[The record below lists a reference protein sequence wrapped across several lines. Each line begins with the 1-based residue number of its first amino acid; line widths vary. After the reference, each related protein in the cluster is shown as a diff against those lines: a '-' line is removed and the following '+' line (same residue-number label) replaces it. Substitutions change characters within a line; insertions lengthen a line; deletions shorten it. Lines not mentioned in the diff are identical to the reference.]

1 MNKIPIKPKTLLLYF
16 ILFGSMFIFGF
27 IGNIK
32 GVSYPLIKAEFGIS
46 YELQGTMV
54 SLHTLSYMLFCLIG
68 GILIGSL
75 GVKKTFIAGFIFMFA
90 GLGSLVFMPGFW
102 HVTASLLAVFACFGL
117 FEVSSN
123 ALAAQLFT
131 SRAAL
136 LMSLMHFFYGA
147 GSSLGPRVAGA
158 LSAIMSWRYVYLL
171 SVPLVLLF
179 FIASLLARFPDD
191 AQAQGSGPEDSRGT
205 RKVSFLTALK
215 TPMVW
220 FFAVVLG
227 LMVTVETSSENWSG
241 LYFQDVYQLD
251 PKTSGAAFISNFF
264 ILFTISRLLS
274 GFVIEKAGY
283 LRSLF
288 IAVSAAV
295 LTYILGFV
303 FGAKGLY
310 ILPVLGFFVAVFWPT
325 ILAVAMVYFGPDA
338 PVMTSAVIVIASAL
352 NSGLQYL
359 IGLTNSLVGPAWG
372 YRSCLLYAVLIIV
385 SLAVLAK
392 RMRRPY
398 IAPISQ

>member
-1 MNKIPIKPKTLLLYF
+1 MIKLPPKPKSLLLYF

-32 GVSYPLIKAEFGIS
+32 GVSYPLIKTEFSIS
-46 YELQGTMV
+46 YDQQGMMV

-68 GILIGSL
+68 GILIGSI

-158 LSAIMSWRYVYLL
+158 LAAFMNWRYVYLL
-171 SVPLVLLF
+171 SVSLVLLF
-179 FIASLLARFPDD
+179 FIASLLARFPGEP
-191 AQAQGSGPEDSRGT
+191 QAQDSGHEDPQITG
-205 RKVSFLTALK
+205 KVSFLAALK

-227 LMVTVETSSENWSG
+227 LMITVETSSENWAW
-241 LYFQDVYQLD
+241 LYFQDVYNMD

-264 ILFTISRLLS
+264 ILFTVSRLLS
-274 GFVIEKAGY
+274 GFVIEKIGY

-295 LTYILGFV
+295 LTYILGFI
-303 FGAKGLY
+303 FGARGFY
-310 ILPVLGFFVAVFWPT
+310 ILPALGFFVAVFWPT
-325 ILAVAMVYFGPDA
+325 LLAIAMVYFGPDA

-359 IGLTNSLVGPAWG
+359 VGLTNNLAGPAWG
-372 YRSCLLYAVLIIV
+372 YRSCIIYAVFIIV
-385 SLAVLAK
+385 SLAVLAV

-398 IAPISQ
+398 VKS

>member
-1 MNKIPIKPKTLLLYF
+1 MIKITIKSKPLLLYF
-16 ILFGSMFIFGF
+16 ILFGTMFIFGF

-46 YELQGTMV
+46 YEQQGMMV

-75 GVKKTFIAGFIFMFA
+75 GVKKTFIAGFIYIFA
-90 GLGSLVFMPGFW
+90 GLGTLIFMPGFW

-147 GSSLGPRVAGA
+147 GSSLGPRVAGVLA
-158 LSAIMSWRYVYLL
+158 AIMNWRYVYLL

-179 FIASLLARFPDD
+179 FIASLLARFPGE
-191 AQAQGSGPEDSRGT
+191 AQAQGSGSEST
-205 RKVSFLTALK
+205 QKTKNVSFLTALK

-220 FFAVVLG
+220 FFAVALG

-241 LYFQDVYQLD
+241 LYFQDVYNLD

-264 ILFTISRLLS
+264 ILFTVSRLLS

-288 IAVSAAV
+288 VAVSAAV
-295 LTYILGFV
+295 LTYIIGFV
-303 FGAKGLY
+303 FGARGLY

-325 ILAVAMVYFGPDA
+325 ILAVAMVYFGQDA

-359 IGLTNSLVGPAWG
+359 IGFTNSLAGPAWG
-372 YRSCLLYAVLIIV
+372 YRSCIIYAILIIV
-385 SLAVLAK
+385 SLVVLAR

-398 IAPISQ
+398 IAPVLN

>member
-1 MNKIPIKPKTLLLYF
+1 MTKPQIKPKTLLLYF

-32 GVSYPLIKAEFGIS
+32 GVSYPLIKTEFNIS
-46 YELQGTMV
+46 YEQQGMMV
-54 SLHTLSYMLFCLIG
+54 SLHTLSYMLFCLVG
-68 GILIGSL
+68 GILLGSL
-75 GVKKTFIAGFIFMFA
+75 GVKRTFIAGFIFMFA
-90 GLGSLVFMPGFW
+90 GLGSLIFMPGFW
-102 HVTASLLAVFACFGL
+102 HVTGSLMAVFACFGL

-136 LMSLMHFFYGA
+136 LMSLMHFFYGM

-158 LSAIMSWRYVYLL
+158 LAAFMNWRYVYLL
-171 SVPLVLLF
+171 SVSLVLLF
-179 FIASLLARFPDD
+179 FIASLLARFPGED
-191 AQAQGSGPEDSRGT
+191 QAQEGHEGSQRT
-205 RKVSFLTALK
+205 RKVSFLAALK

-264 ILFTISRLLS
+264 ILFTLSRLLS

-288 IAVSAAV
+288 VAVSAAV

-303 FGAKGLY
+303 FGARGLY
-310 ILPVLGFFVAVFWPT
+310 ILPALGFFVAVFWPT

-359 IGLTNSLVGPAWG
+359 IGLTNSLAGPAWG
-372 YRSCLLYAVLIIV
+372 YRSCLFYAVLIIV
-385 SLAVLAK
+385 ALVVLAG

-398 IAPISQ
+398 IAPVS

>member
-1 MNKIPIKPKTLLLYF
+1 MKKLTIKPKAFLLYF
-16 ILFGSMFIFGF
+16 ILFGTMFIFGF

-32 GVSYPLIKAEFGIS
+32 GVSYPLIKTEFGIS
-46 YELQGTMV
+46 YEQQGLML
-54 SLHTLSYMLFCLIG
+54 SLYSLSYMLFCLIG
-68 GILIGSL
+68 GILIGSI
-75 GVKKTFIAGFIFMFA
+75 GVKRTFIAGFFFIFA

-102 HVTASLLAVFACFGL
+102 HITASLLAVFACFGL

-158 LSAIMSWRYVYLL
+158 LAAFMNWRYIYLL
-171 SVPLVLLF
+171 SAPLVLVF
-179 FIASLLARFPDD
+179 FVASLLAHFP
-191 AQAQGSGPEDSRGT
+191 GEPESRGHAPDGSRKT
-205 RKVSFLTALK
+205 RKVTFLAALK

-220 FFAVVLG
+220 YFAVALG
-227 LMVTVETSSENWSG
+227 LMVVVETSTENWAG
-241 LYFQDVYQLD
+241 LYFQDVYELD

-274 GFVIEKAGY
+274 GFAIEKIGY
-283 LRSLF
+283 MRSLF
-288 IAVSAAV
+288 IAVSAAI
-295 LTYILGFV
+295 LTYVVGFA
-303 FGAKGLY
+303 FGARGIN
-310 ILPVLGFFVAVFWPT
+310 ILPALGFFVAVLWPT

-352 NSGLQYL
+352 ASVVQYL
-359 IGLTNSLVGPAWG
+359 IGLTNSLAGPAWG
-372 YRSCLLYAVLIIV
+372 YRSCIVYAALIIV
-385 SLAVLAK
+385 SLAVLAR

-398 IAPISQ
+398 VSG

>member
-1 MNKIPIKPKTLLLYF
+1 MTKPQIKPKTLLLYF

-32 GVSYPLIKAEFGIS
+32 GVSYPLIKTEFGIS
-46 YELQGTMV
+46 YDQQGMMV

-75 GVKKTFIAGFIFMFA
+75 GVKKTFIAGFVFMFA
-90 GLGSLVFMPGFW
+90 GLGSIVFMPGFW

-131 SRAAL
+131 SKAAL

-158 LSAIMSWRYVYLL
+158 LAAIMSWRYVYLL
-171 SVPLVLLF
+171 SVPLVMLF
-179 FIASLLARFPDD
+179 FIASLLARFPDE
-191 AQAQGSGPEDSRGT
+191 AQAQDSGTEGT
-205 RKVSFLTALK
+205 QRKRKVSFFAALK

-220 FFAVVLG
+220 FFAVALG

-241 LYFQDVYQLD
+241 LYFQDVYQMD

-264 ILFTISRLLS
+264 ILFTLSRLLS
-274 GFVIEKAGY
+274 GFAIEKAGY
-283 LRSLF
+283 MRSLYV
-288 IAVSAAV
+288 AVSGAILV
-295 LTYILGFV
+295 FITGFILG
-303 FGAKGLY
+303 ARGLY
-310 ILPVLGFFVAVFWPT
+310 VLPALGFFVAVFWPT

-359 IGLTNSLVGPAWG
+359 IGLTNSLAGPAWG
-372 YRSCLLYAVLIIV
+372 YRSCLFYAVLIIV
-385 SLAVLAK
+385 SLTVLAR

-398 IAPISQ
+398 IAPTPH